1 MLAVVREWQD
11 DEGWGVVDCA
21 ATPGGCWVHFSA
33 IEMIG
38 FHLLQPGQQVR
49 LRWEPA
55 RQNGFAFGA
64 ER

>member
-1 MLAVVREWQD
+1 ML
-11 DEGWGVVDCA
+11 
-21 ATPGGCWVHFSA
+21 
-33 IEMIG
+33 G
-38 FHLLQPGQQVR
+38 FHRLQPGQQVR